1 MKTTKEVVEN
11 IVWKACDTFRGSID
25 SSVYKDYI
33 LSMLFVKYLS
43 DFVKEK
49 TEELRKKYKDNEGIL
64 SRMIERL
71 DYKINETANFDYLY
85 SIREENNI
93 GERINTAL
101 REIEKQ
107 NQSKF
112 EGIFNNIDFNDSN
125 KFGNTKTRNSILKN
139 LLEDFNDPAL
149 NLSPSALENNDV
161 MGDAYEYLIKNFAS
175 DAGKK
180 GGEFFTPP
188 EVSMLI
194 AKIVT
199 LNIKDGVKVYDPTC
213 GSGSLLVKVYKEL
226 EGEKCSVYGQEK
238 NSQTYSLCRMNMY
251 LHEIGDKGMIE
262 WGDTIKEP
270 KFLNKNGN
278 LEKFDIVVANPP
290 FSLDKW
296 GEEIAVKDPYNRF
309 EYGIPPKSKGDYAFV
324 LHMINSMSENGIT
337 AVVMPHGVLFRGA
350 SEGIIREKIINE
362 NLLDAVIGLPN
373 NLFYGT
379 SIPACIL
386 ILKKNRKEK
395 DILFIDAS
403 VEYEKGKNQNHL
415 RDEDIEKIVKAYK
428 DRKDIEKYS
437 KSASLEEIKENEYN
451 LNIPRYIDSFEDEE
465 HVDLQSINK
474 EITALEKERENLSVK
489 LEDFLKDIKL

>member
-1 MKTTKEVVEN
+1 MKTTKETVEN

-49 TEELRKKYKDNEGIL
+49 TAELKKKYGENEGIL
-64 SRMIERL
+64 SRSLLRMA
-71 DYKINETANFDYLY
+71 YKISEVSSFDYLY
-85 SIREENNI
+85 SMREENNI
-93 GERINTAL
+93 GEIINTAL

-107 NQSKF
+107 NPDKF

-149 NLSPSALENNDV
+149 DLSPSALDNNDV
-161 MGDAYEYLIKNFAS
+161 MGDAYEYLIKNFAG

-188 EVSMLI
+188 EVSMLM
-194 AKIVT
+194 AKIVSYNREGG
-199 LNIKDGVKVYDPTC
+199 LKVYDPTC

-226 EGEKCSVYGQEK
+226 GGNNCTIYGQEK

-251 LHEIGDKGMIE
+251 LHEIRDKAIIE

-270 KFLNKNGN
+270 KFLDKNGN
-278 LEKFDIVVANPP
+278 LERFDIVIANPP

-296 GEEIAVKDPYNRF
+296 GEEIAEKDNYKRF

-324 LHMINSMSENGIT
+324 LHMINSMSSNGIT
-337 AVVMPHGVLFRGA
+337 AVVMPHGELFRGA
-350 SEGIIREKIINE
+350 SEGTIRERIIE
-362 NLLDAVIGLPN
+362 DNLLDAVIGLPN

-386 ILKKNRKEK
+386 ILKKDRKEK

-403 VEYEKGKNQNHL
+403 VEYEKGKNQNRL
-415 RDEDIEKIVKAYK
+415 REEDIEKIAQAYK

-437 KSASLEEIKENEYN
+437 RRASIEEIKENEYN
-451 LNIPRYIDSFEDEE
+451 LNIPRYIDSFEDEDN
-465 HVDLQSINK
+465 VNLKSINK
-474 EITALEKERENLSVK
+474 EIDVLYKEHDDLSMK
-489 LEDFLKDIKL
+489 LGSILKDIKL